1 MDSLPKDV
9 LTKII
14 PLLKIDQS
22 RKPQPLFDTLLKDQ
36 QKQKHQLTPYATIS
50 QIWQYAIE
58 QHTFSRLSFSSDE
71 LNVFHFAVVKSPHRH
86 RRAALKRIDFSV
98 RLPSYDDNAC
108 ARLERWRD
116 VQAND
121 EAFSKAITGLF
132 TSLAALDTSDGS
144 RPIELH
150 VADSY
155 SSMDTNHRNK
165 ANLIEDRKAV
175 AIGQRND
182 LFELRYRDS
191 YLELL
196 QPKKLPLLYNVTSL
210 TIDGNK
216 ARKLA
221 PAVAVGLIAKL
232 PNLVD
237 TNLSFSDMERK
248 RPQYRIQL
256 RSDLIRQFKYITI
269 PRHLRKFVLSLRHT
283 APANQNFV
291 NADVRGGVYPGN
303 TDDLSVVLRR
313 FSQATPSLTHLALE
327 GPVCVGPELF
337 RGIGGEAM
345 PVSQQQWRNLKTF
358 TVELSAVR
366 PDGGWYT
373 ELDAVRRI
381 DSDEDE
387 DESPGLDV
395 DDDTRS
401 QSPTPSYDSNDSFY
415 ATNPLPPDS
424 YGYEDEKRHA
434 RLNGDEPSSTFRTKP
449 TPELEDFF
457 TAAACA
463 AAYMPSLRRIKVALE
478 IPRCGRTNGRRQKI
492 GFTYMAAGVTG
503 GLEDLESERVGGRL
517 IWDASQGWR
526 MGEKLQEQWQSVLG
540 ENGIV
545 RYKECNTLSN
555 LYFRRDASIQ

>member
-1 MDSLPKDV
+1 MDSLPQEI

-22 RKPQPLFDTLLKDQ
+22 RKPQPLFDTSLEDQ
-36 QKQKHQLTPYATIS
+36 QKQEQRQHQLAPCATIS
-50 QIWQYAIE
+50 RTWQYAIE
-58 QHTFSRLSFSSDE
+58 QYTFSRLSISSDE
-71 LNVFHFAVVKSPHRH
+71 LDLFHFAVVKSPHRH

-98 RLPSYDDNAC
+98 RLPDYDDNAC
-108 ARLERWRD
+108 ARFERWRD
-116 VQAND
+116 LQAND

-132 TSLAALDTSDGS
+132 TSLTALDTNDGS

-150 VADSY
+150 LADSY
-155 SSMDTNHRNK
+155 SSMDTIRRNK
-165 ANLIEDRKAV
+165 ANLAKDREAA
-175 AIGQRND
+175 AIGQRNN

-196 QPKKLPLLYNVTSL
+196 QPKNLPLLYNVTSL
-210 TIDGNK
+210 TIAGDK

-221 PAVAVGLIAKL
+221 PAVAISIIAKL

-237 TNLSFSDMERK
+237 TTLSFSDMERK

-256 RSDLIRQFKYITI
+256 RSDFIRQFKCITI
-269 PRHLRKFVLSLRHT
+269 SRHLRKFVLSLRHT

-291 NADVRGGVYPGN
+291 NADIRGGVYPGH

-313 FSQATPSLTHLALE
+313 FSQATLS
-327 GPVCVGPELF
+327 PELF
-337 RGIGGEAM
+337 RGIGGEVM
-345 PVSQQQWRNLKTF
+345 PVFQQQWRNLKTF

-373 ELDAVRRI
+373 ELDPVRNP
-381 DSDEDE
+381 DSDTDEDE
-387 DESPGLDV
+387 DPDLDV

-401 QSPTPSYDSNDSFY
+401 QSPTPSYDSNDSFF
-415 ATNPLPPDS
+415 ASNPLPPDN

-434 RLNGDEPSSTFRTKP
+434 RLNGDAPSSTFRMKP

-457 TAAACA
+457 TAAAYA
-463 AAYMPSLRRIKVALE
+463 ASCMTSLRRMEVALA

-492 GFTYMAAGVTG
+492 GFTYMAAGVKG
-503 GLEDLESERVGGRL
+503 GLKDVESERVGGRL
-517 IWDASQGWR
+517 IWDAPQGWR
-526 MGEKLQEQWQSVLG
+526 MGERLQDQWQSVLG
-540 ENGIV
+540 GDSIV
-545 RYKECNTLSN
+545 RYTEW
-555 LYFRRDASIQ
+555 

>member
-1 MDSLPKDV
+1 MDSLPQEI

-22 RKPQPLFDTLLKDQ
+22 RKPQPLFDTSLEDQ
-36 QKQKHQLTPYATIS
+36 QKQEQRQHQLAPCATIS
-50 QIWQYAIE
+50 RTWQYAIE
-58 QHTFSRLSFSSDE
+58 QYTFSRLSISSDE
-71 LNVFHFAVVKSPHRH
+71 LDLFHFAVVKSPHRH
-86 RRAALKRIDFSV
+86 RRAVLKRIDFSV
-98 RLPSYDDNAC
+98 RLPDYDDNAC
-108 ARLERWRD
+108 ARFERWRD
-116 VQAND
+116 LQAND

-132 TSLAALDTSDGS
+132 TSLTALDTNDGS

-150 VADSY
+150 LTDSY
-155 SSMDTNHRNK
+155 SSMDTIRRNK
-165 ANLIEDRKAV
+165 ANLAKDREAA
-175 AIGQRND
+175 AIGQRNN

-196 QPKKLPLLYNVTSL
+196 QPENLPLLYNVTSL
-210 TIDGNK
+210 TIAGDK

-221 PAVAVGLIAKL
+221 PAVAISMIAKL

-237 TNLSFSDMERK
+237 TSLSFSDMERK

-256 RSDLIRQFKYITI
+256 RSDFIRQFKYITI

-291 NADVRGGVYPGN
+291 NADIRGGVYPGH

-313 FSQATPSLTHLALE
+313 FSQATLS
-327 GPVCVGPELF
+327 PELF
-337 RGIGGEAM
+337 RGIGGEVM

-373 ELDAVRRI
+373 ELDPVRNP
-381 DSDEDE
+381 DSDTDEDE
-387 DESPGLDV
+387 DPDLDV

-401 QSPTPSYDSNDSFY
+401 QSPTPSYDSNDSFF
-415 ATNPLPPDS
+415 ASNPLPPDN

-434 RLNGDEPSSTFRTKP
+434 RLNGDAPSSTFRMKP

-457 TAAACA
+457 TAAAYA
-463 AAYMPSLRRIKVALE
+463 ASCMTSLRRMEVALA

-492 GFTYMAAGVTG
+492 GFTYMAAGVKG
-503 GLEDLESERVGGRL
+503 GLKDVESERVGGSL
-517 IWDASQGWR
+517 IWDAPQGWR
-526 MGEKLQEQWQSVLG
+526 MGEKLQDQWQSVLG
-540 ENGIV
+540 GDSIV
-545 RYKECNTLSN
+545 RYTEW
-555 LYFRRDASIQ
+555 